1 MANKKIVVIGAGSQF
16 TEFFLQELF
25 KFAEFKGCTLA
36 LVDRKP
42 DRLKHEVE
50 LAHKINSALHYDVTV
65 EGHTDRKE
73 ALVNADYVYCFIAV
87 NSKEAWK
94 KEFELCN
101 KHGINPYEAYTVGAP
116 GLNFS
121 IRHVPVM
128 LDIAADMEKL
138 CPDAWLILDNN
149 PLSRILAALEKYSKI
164 KWIGYCNGHEMIQ
177 MALEQLLGMDERT
190 QLRNA
195 DPIEREFMVPSGTV
209 DILLAGINH
218 LQWVTDIRDT
228 KTGEDLYPRVRETIH
243 SMKPEEFPA
252 GYRFIFE
259 AAKKFGYISSPAD
272 NHVGDYLWFVDSKIA
287 DRCGLKPYPVDQ
299 WFGGRMANDWADIV
313 AKYDSDDAI
322 KTYVSQ
328 RRIGWL
334 SLQIARYLMTGGQK
348 YHPAINLMNN
358 GAISNLTDDI
368 IVEIPALIGPDGPK
382 AVQYGK
388 LPDTVVPFC
397 QLTGSIT
404 NIVADAAA
412 TGSKELA
419 LQALLLDP
427 FIHSVNVAEALLED
441 MLAYSR
447 QYYTRFE

>member
-1 MANKKIVVIGAGSQF
+1 MKKAKIVVIGSGSQF

-25 KFAEFKGCTLA
+25 KFEEFKGCTLA

-42 DRLKHEVE
+42 DRLQHEVE
-50 LAHKINSALHYDVTV
+50 LANRISKALDWGVTV
-65 EGHTDRKE
+65 EGHTKRND
-73 ALVNADYVYCFIAV
+73 ALPQADYVYCFLAV

-128 LDIAADMEKL
+128 LDIAADIERL

-149 PLSRILAALEKYSKI
+149 PLSRILAALDRHSKV

-177 MALEQLLGMDERT
+177 MALEQLLGKDERT
-190 QLRNA
+190 HLRDA

-218 LQWVTDIRDT
+218 LQWVTDVRDSA
-228 KTGEDLYPRVRETIH
+228 TGEDLYPLVMETIRK
-243 SMKPEEFPA
+243 MKAKEFPG

-259 AAKKFGYISSPAD
+259 AAKLLGFVCSPAD
-272 NHVGDYLWFVDSKIA
+272 NHVGDYLWFVDDTIA

-299 WFGGRMANDWADIV
+299 WFGGRMADDWAEIV
-313 AKYDSDDAI
+313 ARYHSREAI

-334 SLQIARYLMTGGQK
+334 SLQIARYLMTAGQK
-348 YHPAINLMNN
+348 YHPALNLMNN

-368 IVEIPALIGPDGPK
+368 IVELPAVVGPDGPK
-382 AVQYGK
+382 AVQYGP
-388 LPDTVVPFC
+388 LPEVVAPYC
-397 QLTGSIT
+397 QLVGSIT

-412 TGSKELA
+412 TGSRELA

-427 FIHSVNVAEALLED
+427 FIHSATVAEALLED

-447 QYYTRFE
+447 QYETRFE